1 MTRDEFETK
10 FVPKFLEEL
19 KLKITSKGKQ
29 YGPTNFDSTIMPIAL
44 FEGRAP
50 QQVCITLMLK
60 HLKAVQLDPLTQHKD
75 RLEDLIIYS
84 LLIAAFNPEQ
94 GRGFLA
100 PEDWT
105 RGVDVTKEIR
115 GGAEQALEP

>member
-1 MTRDEFETK
+1 MTREEFETK

-19 KLKITSKGKQ
+19 KSKITSKGKQ

-50 QQVCITLMLK
+50 AQVCITLMLK
-60 HLKAVQLDPLTQHKD
+60 HLKSIQLDPLGQHKD

-84 LLIAAFNPEQ
+84 LLVAAFNPERSDTLKDYRQ
-94 GRGFLA
+94 GIAITDKLVEA
-100 PEDWT
+100 
-105 RGVDVTKEIR
+105 TK
-115 GGAEQALEP
+115 AQALKP